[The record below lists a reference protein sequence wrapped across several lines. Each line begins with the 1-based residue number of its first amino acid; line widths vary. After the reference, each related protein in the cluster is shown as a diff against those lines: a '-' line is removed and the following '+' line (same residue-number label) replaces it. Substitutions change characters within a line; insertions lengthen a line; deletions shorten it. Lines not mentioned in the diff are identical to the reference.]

1 MRFLRRSLTGVFL
14 LGLTLALLAI
24 AGNSVRSAIQAR
36 LSQEAPNYG
45 QRERIASV
53 NVLTVQ
59 AATLQPEI
67 TVFGEVRS
75 QRTLVLRSP
84 VGGNVISADPVFVEG
99 GAVKAGQ
106 TLLQIDPTEAQTSL
120 ALAQADLKDAEAE
133 LREAEG
139 ALDIARDSL
148 TEAQAQANL
157 RQAAL
162 ERSRALRERGTVTAS
177 DVETAELAVAAANSS
192 VLSQRQSLAQAEA
205 RVDQAGTSLDR
216 VRLSVADAERTLSD
230 TTITASFDGTLSDV
244 SVVEGG
250 RVTANEQIAQ
260 LIDPSALEVA
270 FRVSTAQYA
279 RLIDANGDLLDL
291 PVQATL
297 DVSGFTLEAQGRVTR
312 ESPTVADGQTGR
324 LLYASIDSA
333 PGLRPGDFVM
343 VRIVEPPLDNVV
355 LAPATAVGS
364 DGAVLALDDE
374 DRLETVPV
382 TVLRRQGDDVILAVG
397 DLNGRRIVAE
407 RSPLLGAGIKVNP
420 LGEAGD
426 EAAAPEMIELDADR
440 RQKLVS
446 FVTGSQMPDAVKA
459 RLIAQLEQDT
469 VPAETVQRIESR
481 MGS

>member
-24 AGNSVRSAIQAR
+24 AGNTVRSAIQAR

-99 GAVKAGQ
+99 GAVKEGQ

-139 ALDIARDSL
+139 ALEIARDSL
-148 TEAQAQANL
+148 TEAQAQASL

-177 DVETAELAVAAANSS
+177 DVETAELAVASANSS

-244 SVVEGG
+244 SIVEGG

-324 LLYASIDSA
+324 LLYASIESA

-355 LAPATAVGS
+355 LAPAAAVGS
-364 DGAVLALDDE
+364 DGSVLALDDE
-374 DRLETVPV
+374 DRLESVQV

-397 DLNGRRIVAE
+397 DLTGRRIVAE

-420 LGEAGD
+420 LGEAGS
-426 EAAAPEMIELDADR
+426 ETEAPEMIELDADR
-440 RQKLVS
+440 REKLVS
-446 FVTGSQMPDAVKA
+446 FVTGSQMPEEVKA